1 MKRQRQQCIHLTE
14 DERKELQRI
23 VQKHTAKQSVVKR
36 AKIILLAD
44 DGMQHQEIAIKLNIR
59 NNTVTNWVARWKELS
74 GKPAEDRLQDAPRSG
89 APDKFTPEQL
99 CKIIALACENPEDHG
114 RPVTH
119 WTHRELAAVLVEKGI
134 VESISPNHLGEL
146 LKKTD
151 LQPHRSRYWLNAK
164 ADERKD
170 ERITD
175 ICDLYLT
182 SNEDANSITISI
194 DEMTGIQALERCA
207 PDLPM
212 GPKKPL
218 AREFEY
224 IRHGTQTLLGGFN
237 VATGVIQG
245 LCLDTRKEED
255 LVELIKYLIEKNPG
269 YGTYDFVADQLNT
282 HKSASLVEY
291 VADFCGVK
299 DDLGIKGKEGI
310 LQSMPSREEFLSKK
324 DKRIVFHYTPKHAS
338 WMNQIEIW
346 FGILMKKV
354 IKRGNFLSKND
365 LKIKIL
371 RFMDYFNETMAK
383 PFKWTYEG
391 KVLSK

>member
-1 MKRQRQQCIHLTE
+1 MKRQRQKRINLKDE
-14 DERKELQRI
+14 ERKALHTL
-23 VQKHTAKQSVVKR
+23 VKKPTAKQAVVMR

-44 DGMQHQEIAIKLNIR
+44 EGMQHQEIAQKLSTR
-59 NNTVTNWVARWKELS
+59 NNTVSTWTARWKEMAD
-74 GKPAEDRLQDAPRSG
+74 KPVEDRLQDLPRPG

-99 CKIIALACENPEDHG
+99 CQIIAIACEKPQDHG

-119 WTHRELAAVLVEKGI
+119 WTHWELAEVVIEKGI
-134 VESISPNHLGEL
+134 VDSISSSHLGVL
-146 LKKTD
+146 LKKKD
-151 LQPHRSRYWLNAK
+151 LQPHRSKYWLNAK

-170 ERITD
+170 ERIAD
-175 ICDLYLT
+175 ICEVYRT
-182 SNEDANSITISI
+182 SNSEGTITISI

-237 VATGVIQG
+237 VATGIIQG
-245 LCLDTRKEED
+245 LCLDTRKEDD
-255 LVELIKYLIEKNPG
+255 LVDLINYLIEKNPG
-269 YGTYDFVADQLNT
+269 YETYHFVADQLNT

-291 VADFCGVK
+291 VADFCGIE
-299 DDLGIKGKEGI
+299 DDLGIKGKEGV
-310 LQSMPSREEFLSKK
+310 LKSMDSREDFLSKK
-324 DKRIVFHYTPKHAS
+324 DKRIIFHFTPKHAS

-346 FGILMKKV
+346 FGILMRKV
-354 IKRGNFLSKND
+354 IKRGSFLSKGD
-365 LKIKIL
+365 LKNKIL
-371 RFMDYFNETMAK
+371 NFMDYFNETMAK
-383 PFKWTYEG
+383 PFKWTYQG